1 MSEKITFKE
10 LIESIAEETDNS
22 RQFTQDFIKDFVEVI
37 NDGLEEDGNVNIAGF
52 GKFNLRLVDE
62 RQGFNPQTEEKITI
76 PAHNKLVFKPYKNL
90 RELVNAPY
98 AHQEPELIYDEDDS
112 TEEGS
117 TDPEDSDQSDFIPTG
132 PPTSPQST
140 GETEEPESE
149 EDVPFD
155 FDDEK
160 QDEDDETASSENP
173 FVPDEKDTSDEKDD
187 EDEDIVE
194 FKAGEEDAIDE
205 ELEKFFGE
213 TEQSEEDDAG
223 VEETLNQTEELISET
238 DEFLESVEDEDESE
252 KEESAPAAP
261 LSMHQNRSTQNQ
273 TSATPMI
280 MIAAAFILLLAAGG
294 VWYFGLLSEGNQQE
308 MTSPQMV
315 SATEASEDFA
325 AEDNQQEQAGDNQE
339 QDNPEP
345 QQTADRDQN
354 QSQDASSSTTSA
366 DAQNS
371 NQEAI
376 EIGEGQT
383 LWSLAEEKYGNP
395 RLWPWIYGT
404 NKSLENPDLIF
415 AGSSLSVPLPSG
427 PDNRLN
433 NADSVGVAKGY
444 IATYRW
450 YKDNNSSKAKNH
462 LLGAKVYHDDI
473 TNIADVKIDK
483 ADLSYANQIW

>member
-10 LIESIAEETDNS
+10 LIEAIAEETDNT

-52 GKFNLRLVDE
+52 GKFNLRRVDE

-76 PAHNKLVFKPYKNL
+76 PEHNKLVFKPYKNL

-140 GETEEPESE
+140 GETEEEPESE

-173 FVPDEKDTSDEKDD
+173 FTPDSEETSGKED
-187 EDEDIVE
+187 DEDIVE
-194 FKAGEEDAIDE
+194 FKAGEDDAIDE
-205 ELEKFFGE
+205 DLETFFGE
-213 TEQSEEDDAG
+213 AEQSEEDDAD
-223 VEETLNQTEELISET
+223 VEETLNQTEELINET
-238 DEFLESVEDEDESE
+238 DEFLESVEDEDENE
-252 KEESAPAAP
+252 KEEETPAAP
-261 LSMHQNRSTQNQ
+261 LSMNQNRSARNQ
-273 TSATPMI
+273 TSTTPII

-294 VWYFGLLSEGNQQE
+294 VWYFGLLSEGDQQE

-315 SATEASEDFA
+315 STTEGSEDHA
-325 AEDNQQEQAGDNQE
+325 AEDNQQEQAGNNQDQDNQ
-339 QDNPEP
+339 EP
-345 QQTADRDQN
+345 QQTADSDQS

-366 DAQNS
+366 DAQNR
-371 NQEAI
+371 NQEAVEI
-376 EIGEGQT
+376 EKGQT

-404 NKSLENPDLIF
+404 NKSVENPDLIF

-473 TNIADVKIDK
+473 SNIADVKIDK
-483 ADLSYANQIW
+483 ADLSYANQIQ